1 MLLKINSNPIPDEQL
16 EKRKELEKLLE
27 KDIKELEML
36 QTAIDT
42 TQNATVKVAS
52 ILSSFDSRLSKL
64 ETYIMPIHIST
75 QELTRKNNSDFR

>member
-1 MLLKINSNPIPDEQL
+1 MLKINSNPIPDEQL
-16 EKRKELEKLLE
+16 EKRKELEMLLDQ
-27 KDIKELEML
+27 DIKELELL

-64 ETYIMPIHIST
+64 ETCIMPIHLST
-75 QELTRKNNSDFR
+75 QELTRKNTSDFL